1 MSVFEAARDHYL
13 SRHAEF
19 LLELGPEP
27 GWLGTLRQEALACF
41 AEEGFPERCLEE
53 WRYTNVSPIAKS
65 RFELPGPAGA
75 GPDRERIEALS
86 FPVFACGLFVFV
98 NGRFR
103 PDLSAPPAL
112 SAGIRVESLAEL
124 RAEAP
129 ERLPHRFGQEAPRK
143 GHPFAALNTA
153 FVSDG
158 AVLRVPRGFQ
168 VEQPVHVV
176 FVSTDTEEPAI
187 QHPRLLIDAEPES
200 RILVIQDHV
209 TMGRAPGFSNAVSE
223 VHVGS
228 NAAVDLVVV
237 QREHDAHFHVSGLHV
252 SQERDSRFSSHT
264 LTLGGAL
271 VRNDA
276 TVLLAEPGASC
287 NLGGLFVG
295 GGTQTI
301 DNHTLVDHAVPHC
314 ASRELY
320 KGVLGG
326 RARGVFRGRV
336 IVRPDAQKSN
346 ALQSNPNLLIG
357 RGAEMYTKPQLEIY
371 ADDVRCSHG
380 SSIGQLDADALFYLR
395 CRALSL
401 DHARD
406 LLTRAFAHEVTNALP
421 VPGLSEGLDALLL
434 ERLGHARGDVE
445 AA

>member
-1 MSVFEAARDHYL
+1 MSAFEAARDHYL
-13 SRHAEF
+13 SRHAGF
-19 LLELGPEP
+19 VGELGSEP
-27 GWLGTLRQEALACF
+27 GWLGSLRQEALACF
-41 AEEGFPERCLEE
+41 SEEGFPQRSLEE
-53 WRYTNVSPIAKS
+53 WRYTNVAPIAKQL
-65 RFELPGPAGA
+65 FELPARA
-75 GPDRERIEALS
+75 AASPDRERLEALS

-98 NGRFR
+98 NGSFR
-103 PDLSAPPAL
+103 PELSAPPAL

-129 ERLPHRFGQEAPRK
+129 EQLSDRFGREAPLK
-143 GHPFAALNTA
+143 GSPFAALNTA

-168 VEQPVHVV
+168 DEQPVHVV
-176 FVSTDTEEPAI
+176 FVSTDAEEPAI
-187 QHPRLLIDAEPES
+187 QHPRLLIDAEPGS

-209 TMGRAPGFSNAVSE
+209 TMGRAPGFTNAVGE
-223 VHVGS
+223 VHVGED
-228 NAAVDLVVV
+228 AEVDLVIV

-252 SQERDSRFSSHT
+252 RQERDSRFSAHT

-276 TVLLAEPGASC
+276 TVLLAGTGASC

-314 ASRELY
+314 SSRELY

-336 IVRPDAQKSN
+336 IVRPDAQKTN

-357 RGAEMYTKPQLEIY
+357 RGAEMDTKPQLEIY

-380 SSIGQLDADALFYLR
+380 SSIGQLDADAIFYLR

-401 DHARD
+401 EHARD

-421 VPGLSEGLDALLL
+421 VPGLGEGLDALLL
-434 ERLGHARGDVE
+434 ERLSHARGDTE

>member
-1 MSVFEAARDHYL
+1 MSAFEEATGHYL
-13 SRHAEF
+13 SRHAGF
-19 LLELGPEP
+19 LDEIGTEP
-27 GWLGTLRQEALACF
+27 GWLGALRHEALACF
-41 AEEGFPERCLEE
+41 AEDGFPERRLEE
-53 WRYTNVSPIAKS
+53 WRYTNVAPIAKA
-65 RFELPGPAGA
+65 RFELPDSVAA
-75 GPDRERIEALS
+75 EPDREQIEALS

-103 PDLSAPPAL
+103 PGLSAPPAL
-112 SAGIRVESLAEL
+112 SAGIRVESLAGL

-129 ERLPHRFGQEAPRK
+129 ERLPRRLGQVAPLK

-153 FVSDG
+153 FLSDG
-158 AVLRVPRGFQ
+158 AVLRVPREFQ

-176 FVSTDTEEPAI
+176 FVSTDTEQPAI
-187 QHPRLLIDAEPES
+187 QHPRVLIDAEAGS
-200 RILVIQDHV
+200 RIRVILDHV
-209 TMGRAPGFSNAVSE
+209 TVGRAPGFTNAVSE
-223 VHVGS
+223 VHVGAS
-228 NAAVDLVVV
+228 ARVDLVVV

-252 SQERDSRFSSHT
+252 RQERDSRLSSHT

-276 TVLLAEPGASC
+276 RVLLAEPGAEC
-287 NLGGLFVG
+287 DLDGLFVG
-295 GGTQTI
+295 GGTQLL

-314 ASRELY
+314 TSRELY

-336 IVRPDAQKSN
+336 TVRPHAQKTS

-357 RGAEMYTKPQLEIY
+357 RGAEIDTKPQLEIY

-395 CRALSL
+395 CRGLSEE
-401 DHARD
+401 HARD
-406 LLTRAFAHEVTNALP
+406 LLTRAFAHEVTRALP

-434 ERLGHARGDVE
+434 ERLRHAGGGVE